1 MIAEEIGRIFFSG
14 HKYGFG
20 GIRGFSW
27 SSIFSGIN
35 WYLIGSGIEVIFE
48 QELLGILDAVVNI
61 LSEFNSVLHSRISKI
76 AFNPRESFAIQ
87 FVRLYKRFI
96 E

>member
-1 MIAEEIGRIFFSG
+1 MIAKEIGRIFFSG
-14 HKYGFG
+14 HEYGFG
-20 GIRGFSW
+20 RIRGFSW

-35 WYLIGSGIEVIFE
+35 WYLIGSGIEVIFQ

-61 LSEFNSVLHSRISKI
+61 LSEFNSVMHNPTCKI
-76 AFNPRESFAIQ
+76 TFNPREFFAIQ

-96 E
+96 